1 MSYRIEFEKRAT
13 QQLGKLDPPICKKV
27 MKRIRS
33 LVEDPRRYPL
43 LSGGLSG
50 LRKISVRTPGGE
62 YRIVYIVDEEL
73 KAVNIIFAGSR
84 ENFYKELQRYLG

>member
-1 MSYRIEFEKRAT
+1 
-13 QQLGKLDPPICKKV
+13 

-62 YRIVYIVDEEL
+62 YRIVYI
-73 KAVNIIFAGSR
+73 
-84 ENFYKELQRYLG
+84 